1 MIIGHGYSKAV
12 CGNRSTRFPAI
23 AAPARETGYESALG
37 RGPTSVNLNGHG
49 EWLIGEDA
57 LTFAS
62 QRLVSILDRTRYSDP
77 SFLALAR
84 HALHQVILGPGSLT
98 ILTGMPGAWY
108 ADKQARSTLEQAIR
122 YAAEP
127 WGVAT
132 VKVAP
137 EAAGIFYHYVFERGT
152 LDTVRAKGQVGVID
166 IGYRDMNVAYFQDG
180 RYVTGESVP
189 GGSIDALRQIKRLI
203 SEAYGLELAPHEVD
217 SAIRAGG
224 VRLAGEVRPLPAGSQ
239 EALEAGLGTL
249 LATGRSLWPNGGKT
263 LDAIVLGGGGAI
275 PLGAAIRW
283 AFPQLVVPGANLQG
297 LAQEQIP
304 HAIAQADPQLAGA
317 RGFAAAAAAAGTR

>member
-12 CGNRSTRFPAI
+12 CGSRSTRFPAI
-23 AAPARETGYESALG
+23 AAPARETGYESTLG
-37 RGPTSVNLNGHG
+37 RGPASVNLNGHG
-49 EWLIGEDA
+49 EWLVGEDA
-57 LTFAS
+57 LTFAP

-84 HALHQVILGPGSLT
+84 HALHQVILGPGNLT

-127 WGVAT
+127 WGTAT

-137 EAAGIFYHYVFERGT
+137 EAAGIFYQYVFEHGT
-152 LDTVRAKGQVGVID
+152 LNTTRAKGQVGVID
-166 IGYRDMNVAYFQDG
+166 IGYRDMNVALFSDG
-180 RYVTGESVP
+180 RYVAGESVP

-224 VRLAGEVRPLPAGSQ
+224 VRVAGEQRPLPPGSQ
-239 EALEAGLGTL
+239 DALEAGLGTL

-283 AFPQLVVPGANLQG
+283 AFPQLVVPGANLQD
-297 LAQEQIP
+297 LTQEQIP
-304 HAIAQADPQLAGA
+304 LAIAQADPQLAGA
-317 RGFAAAAAAAGTR
+317 RGFAAAAVATGAR